1 MLGQNN
7 LLLLLYFLVI
17 GHYAKYMDIYCVI
30 TFNFIWYSDIKN
42 MKRTFREVAFI
53 AISFLEL
60 YNAQARIRVATNYH
74 LCLNAN
80 ENMK

>member
-1 MLGQNN
+1 
-7 LLLLLYFLVI
+7 
-17 GHYAKYMDIYCVI
+17 
-30 TFNFIWYSDIKN
+30 

-53 AISFLEL
+53 AISFLEM